1 MAYISSLCHIQEWLL
16 IHRAH
21 LHEALKEKAQAP
33 GKGKPAIL
41 HTSSKVTAID
51 PKIATIVL
59 EDGTAVQGDLIIG
72 ADGVHSATR
81 CHVQGGDVKTFSSGK
96 NAFRFLVSRKEVLN
110 DPETAD
116 LFRAPGSLDAWKSA
130 NSRIIVY
137 PCVHNQIL
145 NFVCIHPDYLSNTGV
160 INGWQQSVGKS
171 TLLSIYQDF
180 NPRIRKV
187 LDKADPETL
196 KIWPLLDLDT
206 LPSWVNEQFALI
218 GDAAHPFL
226 PYRASGGAM
235 AIEDGLSLAAM
246 LPGDVNKE
254 EIPERLKL
262 YEKARHERV
271 TTIQEFT
278 RESGRRH
285 LSVAEGK
292 L

>member
-1 MAYISSLCHIQEWLL
+1 MSREVMSRLLAQGRMLFDSWSLERKFSTIRKQQTYSARPGPWIRGKVPTAELL
-16 IHRAH
+16 C
-21 LHEALKEKAQAP
+21 
-33 GKGKPAIL
+33 IL
-41 HTSSKVTAID
+41 VC
-51 PKIATIVL
+51 TI
-59 EDGTAVQGDLIIG
+59 
-72 ADGVHSATR
+72 
-81 CHVQGGDVKTFSSGK
+81 
-96 NAFRFLVSRKEVLN
+96 RF
-110 DPETAD
+110 
-116 LFRAPGSLDAWKSA
+116 
-130 NSRIIVY
+130 
-137 PCVHNQIL
+137 L
-145 NFVCIHPDYLSNTGV
+145 NFVCIHPDSLSNTGV
-160 INGWQQSVGKS
+160 INGWQQSVGKG
-171 TLLSIYQDF
+171 TLLNIYQDL

-196 KIWPLLDLDT
+196 KIWPLPDLDT

-254 EIPERLKL
+254 DIPERLKL

-278 RESGRRH
+278 WESGRRN